1 MDSYNKFLAENVLT
15 EDKVITYRVLSQ
27 ALQVHVNTAKQ
38 NQNAKRPGAV
48 HATYLVYGTKKATN
62 PPSESQDGAD
72 GDIEMSSSAMEVD
85 SLTEVVPASVLSL
98 VPEDQLKDTLADYE
112 EVTSIHVYSIAPH
125 PTKDMALLV
134 DAANQMLTP
143 TTSEDVKHTVPI
155 TNPWV
160 RRRERQ
166 GAALRA
172 AAAAAVV
179 KPPTKPAFPNVKEE
193 SKPTQP
199 IQEAAPK
206 PSTSGP
212 TKKPA
217 PSLKRGGNSGIMQA
231 FSKTATKPTKV
242 KKEAEVATPSSEDSS
257 MQPLSDDGEDDEELP
272 QPKPRAGSGFKTKR
286 QREEDLRRMMEEDDE
301 EEEVEEKEETPE
313 EEPMEEEEPPAPE
326 PVKEEEAE
334 VVTASTDGRR
344 RGKRRIM
351 RKKQIMDDQGYL
363 VTIQEP
369 GWESF
374 SEDEAPPPTKPK
386 TTSAAS
392 SQAAKPKK
400 GGPKGQGNIMAF
412 FSKK

>member
-1 MDSYNKFLAENVLT
+1 
-15 EDKVITYRVLSQ
+15 
-27 ALQVHVNTAKQ
+27 
-38 NQNAKRPGAV
+38 
-48 HATYLVYGTKKATN
+48 
-62 PPSESQDGAD
+62 
-72 GDIEMSSSAMEVD
+72 
-85 SLTEVVPASVLSL
+85 
-98 VPEDQLKDTLADYE
+98 
-112 EVTSIHVYSIAPH
+112 
-125 PTKDMALLV
+125 MALLV

-143 TTSEDVKHTVPI
+143 TTSEDLKHTVPI

-179 KPPTKPAFPNVKEE
+179 KPPTKPAFPNVKED

-363 VTIQEP
+363 GTLPIQSIP
-369 GWESF
+369 PAFNANVLSQSRFKNLDGSLSRKMRRPHRPNPRPRAQLRLRLQSQKRVVRRARATSWLF
-374 SEDEAPPPTKPK
+374 SPRSDVDCY
-386 TTSAAS
+386 
-392 SQAAKPKK
+392 
-400 GGPKGQGNIMAF
+400 G
-412 FSKK
+412 